1 MKFKTTLF
9 QTGNNTGIVVP
20 PEVIEAMGAG
30 KKPAVH
36 ILLNGSYEYRSTV
49 AVMGGEYMIPFSSD
63 HRKKS
68 GLQGGDALDVELTLD
83 TAPREVEVPPALA
96 AALADDPVAKAAF
109 DKLSNS
115 KKKVHT
121 LSVESAKTD
130 ETRDRRVA
138 KAIESLKAGG

>member
-9 QTGNNTGIVVP
+9 LSGNNTGIVVP
-20 PEVIEAMGAG
+20 PDVIEALGAG
-30 KKPAVH
+30 KKPPVS
-36 ILLNGSYEYRSTV
+36 IVLNGTYSYKSTV
-49 AVMGGEYMIPFSSD
+49 AVMGGKFMIPFSSD

-68 GLQGGDALDVELTLD
+68 GLEGGDSIDVELTLD
-83 TAPREVEVPPALA
+83 TAPREVDVPPALA
-96 AALADDPVAKAAF
+96 AALAEDPAAKDAF

-138 KAIESLKAGG
+138 KALEALKAQ

>member
-9 QTGNNTGIVVP
+9 LSGNNTGIVVP
-20 PEVIEAMGAG
+20 PEVIEAFGAG
-30 KKPAVH
+30 KKPPVH
-36 ILLNGSYEYRSTV
+36 IVLNGVYEYRSTV

-68 GLQGGDALDVELTLD
+68 GLEGGDSIEVDLTLD

-96 AALADDPVAKAAF
+96 AALAEDPAAKEAF

-130 ETRDRRVA
+130 ETRERRVA
-138 KAIESLKAGG
+138 KAIESLKSGS